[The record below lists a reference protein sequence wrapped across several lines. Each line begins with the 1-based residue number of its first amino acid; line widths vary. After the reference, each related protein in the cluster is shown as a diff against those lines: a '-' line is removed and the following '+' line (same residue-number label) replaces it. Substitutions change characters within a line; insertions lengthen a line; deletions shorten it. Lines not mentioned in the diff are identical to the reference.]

1 MLDTSNPGPQ
11 EQVMIEDQK
20 EHLRAALFQLTPEQR
35 QVIVLKYIEDWS
47 NAEIAAALNKSIG
60 AVKALQHR
68 GLAALRRMLFLGEE
82 SLT

>member
-1 MLDTSNPGPQ
+1 Q